1 MTGIPCIQPADVTKT
16 YPPESGDV
24 TAPDQ
29 GSHDLRENDFVAIGE
44 IPGNL
49 HKDGKAP
56 VPMARDPAAAA
67 YARRT
72 LRSGDGRIAE
82 EP

>member
-24 TAPDQ
+24 TAPDH
-29 GSHDLRENDFVAIGE
+29 GSHDLRENDFVAIRE
-44 IPGNL
+44 ILCTPDNDKKTSL
-49 HKDGKAP
+49 P
-56 VPMARDPAAAA
+56 VARDPSAAA